1 MARYSPWEMER
12 KFFKIGGALID
23 LPGENIYRM
32 ANAVAENMER
42 LTPAGKP
49 KVYGRAIIIKRPA
62 RNTSWAGTI
71 VIGRGFAVL
80 AEHGTYHQKDGYPI
94 YPKALTLQR
103 NGFSVLRG
111 SATYKTEAGRR
122 RAATRMRNNATRRG
136 DKHAL
141 RIKGGHPFAVA
152 QHPAMRGT
160 PYVARAVE
168 AANRESANLMIKQVG
183 ATLSKMR

>member
-12 KFFKIGGALID
+12 KFFKTAGVLKD

-42 LTPAGKP
+42 LTPRGKP

-62 RNTSWAGTI
+62 RNESWAGTI

-80 AEHGTYHQKDGYPI
+80 AEYGTYHKKAGYPI
-94 YPKALTLQR
+94 YPKALTVQR
-103 NGFSVLRG
+103 NGFAVLRG
-111 SATYKTEAGRR
+111 QATYKTEAGRR
-122 RAATRMRNNATRRG
+122 RAATRMKNNATRRG
-136 DKHAL
+136 DKHAIA
-141 RIKGGHPFAVA
+141 IKGGHPFAVA
-152 QHPAMRGT
+152 NHPASHGS

-183 ATLSKMR
+183 VTLSKMR